1 MITTKVLSGMKL
13 LNYSSVPNFNS
24 GLVKLVLKL
33 DMDK

>member
-13 LNYSSVPNFNS
+13 LNYSSVRNFNS